1 MKKIFT
7 LFLVCFLMPV
17 FAYAATLTVTVTTDK
32 ATYARSGVVKTTA
45 VFKKS
50 GVLYS
55 TSTNARITI
64 KDPANSTRVNA
75 VSMTKVSTGTYT
87 YSYTLSSSAA
97 YGTWTDTCSLT
108 TSNDSGTGSKT
119 FTVAAADTTAPITT
133 AAPAVGTYTAA
144 QNVTLTANEAATIYY
159 TTNGTTPTTAS
170 AVYSAPLNI
179 AATTTLKYFA
189 RDIAGN
195 NEAVKTALYT
205 INITT
210 NSHAGITGTF
220 TTPAQV
226 TAKCLTCH
234 SSAGSSALSSLHGM
248 MPTLSPN
255 VTNETGFS
263 QKLGEINSFCSYPN
277 PAMAGSA
284 CLTCHPTLGKFE
296 NLAAADLDCLMCHN
310 DSYKRSFAAETDP
323 AKFRTVT
330 DWQGTVKTYVPAA
343 TDASGNFYVAFNWTA
358 MPGLTALDLVKNV
371 KKPTTTTCLNCHAKA
386 GGGDWVK
393 RGDLGLNSAN
403 PTAVQD
409 VHLAS
414 VANGGAGLSCTS
426 CHVPSNH
433 KIPGRGIDL
442 RPTETGVT
450 VKKCV
455 DCHIGMDSGSG
466 HTALGINAATDR
478 HVKRIAC
485 QACHIANF
493 GKGGATEMSR
503 NWTIPTWSA
512 TLCNGQGAWKGEEVT
527 ASNVVPDL
535 TFFNGTSYVYK
546 VGQSLDHL
554 DPITGLTSLADANG
568 GINDAVGVSKLVPIK
583 RHQSTM
589 AYMTSGPDINKLI
602 PYDVTWQ
609 FMTGFNDQA
618 AENGKSFAGYVGTHG
633 WKMVEAE
640 LAINH
645 GVAPRANAATCAQCH
660 GTSIL
665 NTSTLS
671 KLDKLGY
678 ATPKPTSDLCN
689 DCHGSETNTSHTSLH
704 DKHVRSEGY
713 NCNRCHSFT
722 R

>member
-1 MKKIFT
+1 MKKIVA
-7 LFLVCFLMPV
+7 LLLISFLMPV
-17 FAYAATLTVTVTTDK
+17 FTYAATLTVTVTTDK
-32 ATYARSGVVKTTA
+32 TTYARSGVVKTTA

-64 KDPANSTRVNA
+64 KDPANSTRVSSA
-75 VSMTKVSTGTYT
+75 SMTKVSTGTYT

-97 YGTWTDTCSLT
+97 YGTWTDSCSLT
-108 TSNDSGTGSKT
+108 TTSDSGTGSST
-119 FTVAAADTTAPITT
+119 FTVAAADTTAPVTT
-133 AAPAVGTYTAA
+133 AAPAAGTYTAA
-144 QNVTLTANEAATIYY
+144 QSVTLTANEAATIYY
-159 TTNGTTPTTAS
+159 TTNGTTPTTSS

-189 RDIAGN
+189 RDTAGN
-195 NEAVKTALYT
+195 SEAVKTALYT

-210 NSHAGITGTF
+210 NTHASITGTF

-226 TAKCLTCH
+226 TAKCLECH
-234 SSAGSSALSSLHGM
+234 ASAGSTAISSLHGM

-255 VTNETGFS
+255 VTNATGFS
-263 QKLGEINSFCSYPN
+263 QKLGEINTFCSYPN
-277 PAMAGSA
+277 PDMAGSA
-284 CLTCHPTLGKFE
+284 CLTCHPTLGKFS
-296 NLAAADLDCLMCHN
+296 NLTAADLDCLMCHN
-310 DSYKRSFAAETDP
+310 DSYKRVFAPETDP
-323 AKFRTVT
+323 AKYITVT

-343 TDASGNFYVAFNWTA
+343 KDASGNFTAAFNWTA

-393 RGDLGLNSAN
+393 RGDIGLNSAN
-403 PTAVQD
+403 PTAAQD
-409 VHLAS
+409 IHLAS
-414 VANGGAGLSCTS
+414 VANGGKGLSCTS

-442 RPTETGVT
+442 RPTETGVA

-455 DCHIGMDSGSG
+455 DCHIGKDTTSG
-466 HTALGINAATDR
+466 HSTSDVNR
-478 HVKRIAC
+478 HVARVAC
-485 QACHIANF
+485 QACHITQF

-512 TLCNGQGAWKGEEVT
+512 TLCNGQGAWKGEEIT

-546 VGQSLDHL
+546 VGQTLDRI

-568 GINDAVGVSKLVPIK
+568 GINDAAGVSKLVPIK

-589 AYMTSGPDINKLI
+589 AYMTSGNDINKLI
-602 PYDVTWQ
+602 PYDVAYQ
-609 FMTGFNDQA
+609 FMTGLYDQA
-618 AENGKSFAGYVGTHG
+618 AERGKTYAGYTGTHG
-633 WKMVEAE
+633 WKLVEAE

-645 GVAPRANAATCAQCH
+645 GVGPKSTVLCTNCH
-660 GTSIL
+660 DGVI
-665 NTSTLS
+665 NTSVDS

-678 ATPKPTSDLCN
+678 KAKKPTSDLCN
-689 DCHGSETNTSHTSLH
+689 DCHSLKTPPSHTSLH
-704 DKHVRSEGY
+704 NTHRGKAACSS
-713 NCNRCHSFT
+713 CHNFT